1 MLTTNAKYNKEK
13 LIQVSAY
20 ILKRLGGTSDMHKLF
35 KVLYFAEKDYL
46 SKFGRMITGD
56 NFIAMKYGPVPS
68 MIFDIFK
75 VVRGDSIFN
84 DDTLAEIFQVNEYII
99 NLLKDFGEYNEISDA
114 EKRSLEWSIDSF
126 KEMEFNELSD
136 ISHDQAWKAT
146 TRDDIIDINE
156 IAKAGDTD
164 DETLKYIQVLKENAA
179 VI

>member
-99 NLLKDFGEYNEISDA
+99 NLL
-114 EKRSLEWSIDSF
+114 
-126 KEMEFNELSD
+126 
-136 ISHDQAWKAT
+136 
-146 TRDDIIDINE
+146 
-156 IAKAGDTD
+156 
-164 DETLKYIQVLKENAA
+164 
-179 VI
+179 